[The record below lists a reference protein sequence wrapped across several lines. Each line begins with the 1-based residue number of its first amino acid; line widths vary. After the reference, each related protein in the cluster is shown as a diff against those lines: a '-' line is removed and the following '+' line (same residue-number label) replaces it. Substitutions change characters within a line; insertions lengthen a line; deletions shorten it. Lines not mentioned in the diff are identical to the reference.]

1 MPCEG
6 RQERKESL
14 MEIEF
19 ASLDDS
25 LARFTL
31 SGASAAFANA
41 FRRAMIGEVPTLAI
55 EDIRIYDNT
64 SALFDE
70 MLAHRVGLIPLKTD
84 LSSYSTQDTC
94 SCGGAGCPSCTSTY
108 TLSVEGPRTVMSS
121 DLIPQDPKAAPVSE
135 NIPIVKLTKGQ
146 KLVIEAK
153 AILITGRAHAKWQ
166 PTLVCGYKN
175 HPVVSISDACDACGM
190 CVDECPRGILA
201 VKGKKV
207 QVVNGK
213 LPDCSM
219 CRLCERACLSSGI
232 GDEPAIKISAEKDR
246 YIYMV
251 ESDGSLPVKEIMNR
265 ALQYMKEQADTLENQ
280 LGEISGDEKK

>member
-1 MPCEG
+1 
-6 RQERKESL
+6 

-19 ASLDDS
+19 ANLDDS

-31 SGASAAFANA
+31 SGASTAFANA

-84 LSSYSTQDTC
+84 LSSYSTQENC
-94 SCGGAGCPSCTSTY
+94 SCDGAGCPGCTSTY

-121 DLIPQDPKAAPVSE
+121 DLIPQDPKAAPVFD

-146 KLVIEAK
+146 KLVIEAR
-153 AILITGRAHAKWQ
+153 AVLNTGRAHAKWQ

-175 HPVVSISDACDACGM
+175 HPVVSISDACDACGL

-207 QVVNGK
+207 QVVSGK

-232 GDEPAIKISAEKDR
+232 GDEPAITISAEKDR

-251 ESDGSLPVKEIMNR
+251 ESDGSLSVKEIMNR
-265 ALQYMKEQADTLENQ
+265 ALLYMKEQADTLEQQ